1 LARGAQPSIKES
13 TLKILISTD
22 IEGIAGVVHAEQTR
36 PGNAEYERARLWM
49 TEEANAAIRGAFDG
63 GATQVLVNDSH
74 GGFRNLLL
82 DRLDARAQTITGKP
96 RYLGMMAGVDEDCDA
111 VYMIGYHARAQS
123 TGVLAHTINSFAFRS
138 VRVNGIE
145 LGEAGLYGAL
155 AGEFGVP
162 VGMLSG
168 DDIFLAETASMFPKA
183 IGVQTKRAYGNA
195 SCASVAPAHACG
207 LIYEAAQAAVTAV
220 RDAPPFT
227 IAAPFECELITQ
239 TPVLTDLFCQWP
251 QMQRIDG
258 TMLRFRAADMQS
270 IVRMLNC
277 LSAMSFM
284 LR

>member
-1 LARGAQPSIKES
+1 M
-13 TLKILISTD
+13 KILISTD
-22 IEGIAGVVHAEQTR
+22 IEGIAGVVHSEQTR
-36 PGNAEYERARLWM
+36 PGNAEYERARIWM
-49 TEEANAAIRGAFDG
+49 TDEANAAIRGAFDG

-96 RYLGMMAGVDEDCDA
+96 RYLGMMAGVEQECDA

-123 TGVLAHTINSFAFRS
+123 TGVLAHTINSFAFRC

-162 VGMLSG
+162 VALLSG
-168 DDIFLAETASMFPKA
+168 DDIFLAETTSTFPGA
-183 IGVQTKRAYGNA
+183 IGVQTKRAAGNA
-195 SCASVAPAHACG
+195 SCTSLAPAHACNRV
-207 LIYEAAQAAVTAV
+207 YEAARAAVSAA
-220 RDAPPFT
+220 RDLSPFT
-227 IAAPFECELITQ
+227 IAAPLECELVAQ
-239 TPVLTDLFCQWP
+239 TAGLADLFCQWP
-251 QMQRIDG
+251 EMQRIDG
-258 TMLRFRAADMQS
+258 TALRFRAANMQS

>member
-1 LARGAQPSIKES
+1 M
-13 TLKILISTD
+13 KILISTD

-36 PGNAEYERARLWM
+36 PGNAEYERARMGM
-49 TEEANAAIRGAFDG
+49 TEEANAAVRGAFDG

-74 GGFRNLLL
+74 GSFRNLLL

-96 RYLGMMAGVDEDCDA
+96 RYLGMMAGIEQDCDA

-123 TGVLAHTINSFAFRS
+123 AGVLAHTINSFAFRC

-162 VGMLSG
+162 VAVLSG
-168 DDIFLAETASMFPKA
+168 DDIFLEETASMFPGA
-183 IGVQTKRAYGNA
+183 IGVQTKRAHGNA
-195 SCASVAPAHACG
+195 SCTSLAPAHACG
-207 LIYEAAQAAVTAV
+207 LIYEAARAALSAV
-220 RDAPPFT
+220 RDIPPFT
-227 IAAPFECELITQ
+227 IATPLECELVTQ
-239 TPVLTDLFCQWP
+239 TPGLADLFCQWP
-251 QMQRIDG
+251 EMQRIDG
-258 TMLRFRAADMQS
+258 SVLRFRAASMQS

>member
-1 LARGAQPSIKES
+1 M
-13 TLKILISTD
+13 KILISTD

-36 PGNAEYERARLWM
+36 AGNGEYERARHWM
-49 TEEANAAIRGAFDG
+49 TDEANAAIRGAFDG

-82 DRLDARAQTITGKP
+82 DRLDARAQTVTGKP
-96 RYLGMMAGVDEDCDA
+96 RYLGMMAGVEQGCDA

-145 LGEAGLYGAL
+145 FGEAGLYGAL

-162 VGMLSG
+162 VALLSG
-168 DDIFLAETASMFPKA
+168 DDIFLAETTSTFPGA
-183 IGVQTKRAYGNA
+183 IGVQTKKAHGNA
-195 SCASVAPAHACG
+195 SCTSLSPAHACSM
-207 LIYEAAQAAVTAV
+207 IHEAARSAVAAV
-220 RDAPPFT
+220 RDLPPFT
-227 IAAPFECELITQ
+227 IAAPFECELATQ
-239 TPVLTDLFCQWP
+239 TPGLADLFCQWP
-251 QMQRIDG
+251 EMQRIDG
-258 TMLRFRAADMQS
+258 SVLRFRADSVQS
-270 IVRMLNC
+270 IVRILNC